1 MMDFDKLMKLGGVM
15 WTDVSTLDRHLAPI
29 EELLDDEL
37 PVPPGA
43 VASVQEDIGIL
54 RKHLDDLEHEL
65 TATT

>member
-1 MMDFDKLMKLGGVM
+1 MDIDKIMDLEVAIVRGA
-15 WTDVSTLDRHLAPI
+15 DFLDRKVGDI
-29 EELLDDEL
+29 TMLLEDEL

-43 VASVQEDIGIL
+43 VASVQEDISIL